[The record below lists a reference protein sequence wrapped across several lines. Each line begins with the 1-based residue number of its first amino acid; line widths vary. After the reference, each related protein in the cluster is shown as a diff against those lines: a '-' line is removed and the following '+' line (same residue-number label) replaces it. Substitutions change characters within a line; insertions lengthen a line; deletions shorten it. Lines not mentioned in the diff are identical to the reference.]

1 MILPNDNLKDYLK
14 ESEMYIWRLSYITV
28 LFILI
33 CQIRER
39 GTENHKHFKI
49 PPRLFLFLG
58 LKLIIIFFSSE
69 KKRSRSLMGKVRTG
83 CFVISNF

>member
-1 MILPNDNLKDYLK
+1 MEVKLHNSVVYSNMSDKRKRNR
-14 ESEMYIWRLSYITV
+14 ESQTFQNSSL
-28 LFILI
+28 
-33 CQIRER
+33 
-39 GTENHKHFKI
+39 
-49 PPRLFLFLG
+49 LFLFLG

>member
-1 MILPNDNLKDYLK
+1 MEVKLHNGVVYSNMSDKRKRNR
-14 ESEMYIWRLSYITV
+14 ESQTFQNSSL
-28 LFILI
+28 
-33 CQIRER
+33 
-39 GTENHKHFKI
+39 
-49 PPRLFLFLG
+49 LFLFLG